1 MYLYRDVCAF
11 LVLVCESLHS
21 LSSNMVKFQGYLGFF
36 FSSSSMETWRFPWM
50 QYSTRSAICCF
61 LSVITEGKH
70 SWPLKICIVYCCICK
85 RSIMKSVW
93 IRKVVC
99 FVSKLFKTKGELIIT
114 FFFSFQNVQKCLWN
128 RKHCSILVL
137 TGRWLQFI
145 LRSPVEVTYIKII
158 CLNDF

>member
-36 FSSSSMETWRFPWM
+36 FSSSSMETWRFLWM

-114 FFFSFQNVQKCLWN
+114 FFFFLFKMYRSACEIENTVQYWY
-128 RKHCSILVL
+128 
-137 TGRWLQFI
+137 LQ
-145 LRSPVEVTYIKII
+145 ED
-158 CLNDF
+158 DFNLYFGHQ